1 MIARLDGTYYYAESL
16 AHLIISYIFGNVLTG
31 KEKFESV
38 AADVGKKS
46 LPKQLGGG
54 KIRKRRIIRKN
65 SPKPVDVVKLEEI
78 FFLI

>member
-1 MIARLDGTYYYAESL
+1 MIARLDRTYYYAESL
-16 AHLIISYIFGNVLTG
+16 SHLIISNIFGNVLTG